1 MAINAIGDMAQSF
14 LLRRQTVQARQEIGL
29 LTQEL
34 TTGRSS
40 NPFQSVAG
48 DYAYLADIERSLTLL
63 SGYRTAAAEAEAF
76 TNGMQAALTSV
87 QNITEAFGAKLFE
100 TASSDLASVRQ
111 LTPRMAADTL
121 QQVVNAL
128 NSTVAGRSLF
138 SGRDTNQPAL
148 ADMSVI
154 LADLK
159 STIPVPVTA
168 NDLRHAVDQW
178 FDSPG
183 SGFATSGYLGASTG
197 PEAYRLGKGSEL
209 ALDLRAD
216 SPILRDVIKELA
228 MTVLASDP
236 ALGFSDSDKSRLWR
250 DSATGLAT
258 AQAGLTGL
266 RADLGYAQERIEN
279 SKARLA
285 GERSSLEI
293 ARNNLLSVDPYEA
306 ATRLQE
312 AQNRLESI
320 YTVTVRLS
328 RLSLSEFMR

>member
-14 LLRRQTVQARQEIGL
+14 LLRRQTVQARQEIDL

-34 TTGRSS
+34 ATGRSA
-40 NPFQSVAG
+40 NPFQNVTG
-48 DYAYLADIERSLTLL
+48 DYAYLADIERNLSLLN
-63 SGYRTAAAEAEAF
+63 GYRTAMAEAEAF

-87 QNITEAFGAKLFE
+87 QNITTAFAATLFE
-100 TASSDLASVRQ
+100 TTASDLPSVHQ

-148 ADMSVI
+148 ADISVMM
-154 LADLK
+154 ADLR
-159 STIPVPVTA
+159 STIPAPVTA
-168 NDLRHAVDQW
+168 DDLRHAVDQW

-183 SGFATSGYLGASTG
+183 IGYAASGYLGASTG

-228 MTVLASDP
+228 TTVLASDP
-236 ALGFSDSDKSRLWR
+236 AFGLSDTEKSRLWR
-250 DSATGLAT
+250 DSAARLTTG
-258 AQAGLTGL
+258 QVGLTGL

-279 SKARLA
+279 GKARLT

-293 ARNNLLSVDPYEA
+293 ARNNLLSVDPYES

-320 YTVTVRLS
+320 YAVTVRLS